1 MAKKP
6 AGKPATPSKNT
17 PATPK
22 KGRSAG
28 ARVDGLLPKQ
38 AKFVAEYLISGNA
51 TQAALAAGY
60 SPKTAHVIGQENL
73 KKPVIASLLQV
84 KNTEIAARQDER
96 LAAMELTKERVQ
108 REIARIAFFD
118 ARKMFGPDGTP
129 LAITDLDDDTA
140 ACIVGLD
147 VLEEWEGVGE
157 NRVLVG
163 HVKKYKIANKNVAL
177 DQASKILGMYEKDN
191 TQKVDPLAD
200 LLKAITSGGNS
211 SFKPVEKD
219 PEHGED

>member
-1 MAKKP
+1 MISSKKTPADAKKP
-6 AGKPATPSKNT
+6 
-17 PATPK
+17 
-22 KGRSAG
+22 RSLG
-28 ARVDGLLPKQ
+28 ARVNGLLPKQ

-118 ARKMFGPDGTP
+118 ARKMFAQDGTP
-129 LAITDLDDDTA
+129 LAITELDDDTA
-140 ACIVGLD
+140 SCIVGLD
-147 VLEEWEGVGE
+147 VLEEWQGTGE

-191 TQKVDPLAD
+191 EQ
-200 LLKAITSGGNS
+200 I
-211 SFKPVEKD
+211 KPNVRVVVVPAKD
-219 PEHGED
+219 AS